1 MWKEILL
8 QAFISIMPVF
18 AFQLWANR
26 FGLRKGPLFFGL
38 SFGLSLVLCFVLAV
52 RLPNGLDFN
61 MHYFP
66 YIVGSLYGGYPVLFI
81 LSAIFIV
88 MRIPMLDD
96 VWETLDFIAYLAIFV
111 PLIMLSIR
119 PFQLARRKDKTKIA
133 FALYG
138 CIIVFLFISLIFYL
152 IHFDQQLL
160 PMLLLSAGVMA
171 LVAAMILFS
180 LHTIESVKENYQLQ
194 TQLKRMS
201 ANYRNEVYKLQ
212 QFIDETALG
221 VVIVDS
227 DGFIT
232 HLNEMVLKL
241 AGRSPYGKSKLE
253 YMGRPFRD
261 LFNTKE
267 TLCFSRRLEHAMVGS
282 STSELVEIGEK
293 KLLQNVFAIRDA
305 QSSYILGAAV
315 LIYDITEIS
324 WLRDEIGKMERL
336 SLVGQ
341 MAASI
346 THEIRNPM
354 AVIRGFVQ
362 LMRERS
368 PESQQEYFRIVMD
381 ELDRAN
387 AIINDFLSLAQNRI
401 IAKESCSLH
410 VIMNELMP
418 LLWADANLRGQS
430 IELDLADD
438 IPMLEMNDKEIK
450 QLILNLARNG
460 MEAMG
465 DKGVLHLRTVNLG
478 NGLQLRVEDEGIGIS
493 KEKMDRLFEPFFT
506 TKTRGTGLGL
516 PLCLSI
522 AERHNGR
529 IEVQSEEGKG
539 TAFIVT
545 FMKNGGAVPLAAA
558 VRRA

>member
-1 MWKEILL
+1 MWRDLLL
-8 QAFISIMPVF
+8 QAFITIMPVF
-18 AFQLWANR
+18 VYQFWTNR

-38 SFGLSLVLCFVLAV
+38 SFGLSLVICFLLNI
-52 RLPNGLDFN
+52 RLPNGMDINLRF
-61 MHYFP
+61 FP
-66 YIVGSLYGGYPVLFI
+66 FILGSLYGGYPVLYI
-81 LSAIFIV
+81 LSGIYSLL
-88 MRIPMLDD
+88 RIPMLDD
-96 VWETLDFIAYLAIFV
+96 MWETLAFVGFMAVFV
-111 PLIMLSIR
+111 PLLSLSVR
-119 PFQLARRKDKTKIA
+119 PFQLARRKNKMKIA

-138 CIIVFLFISLIFYL
+138 SMLVYIFISIISYF
-152 IHFDQQLL
+152 IHFQMGAF
-160 PMLLLSAGVMA
+160 PLLLTIAAVSA
-171 LVAAMILFS
+171 LVALMIAFS
-180 LHTIESVKENYQLQ
+180 LHTIESVRENYQLHF
-194 TQLKRMS
+194 QLKRIS
-201 ANYRNEVYKLQ
+201 ANYRNEMYKLQ

-221 VVIVDS
+221 VVIVDQ

-232 HLNEMVLKL
+232 HLNEMALKL
-241 AGRSPYGKSKLE
+241 GGAATNGKSKLE
-253 YMGRPFRD
+253 FMGRSYREVFD
-261 LFNTKE
+261 TE
-267 TLCFSRRLEHAMVGS
+267 EMCCFCKRLHEAIAGS
-282 STSELVEIGEK
+282 ATSELVEIGEK
-293 KLLQNVFAIRDA
+293 KLILNVFAIRDA
-305 QSSYILGAAV
+305 QSSAV
-315 LIYDITEIS
+315 LGGAVLMHDITELS
-324 WLRDEIGKMERL
+324 WLRDEVGKMERL

-368 PESQQEYFRIVMD
+368 PENQQEYFRIVMD

-387 AIINDFLSLAQNRI
+387 SIINDFLSLAQNRI
-401 IAKESCSLH
+401 ISKESCSLH
-410 VIMNELMP
+410 AIVNELMP

-438 IPMLEMNDKEIK
+438 IPMLEMNEKEIK

-465 DKGVLHLRTVNLG
+465 DKGVLHLRTANLG
-478 NGLQLRVEDEGIGIS
+478 NGLELRVEDEGIGIP
-493 KEKMDRLFEPFFT
+493 KDKMDRLFEPFYT

-539 TAFIVT
+539 TTFIVT
-545 FMKNGGAVPLAAA
+545 FMKAGASVQIAPAA
-558 VRRA
+558 RRA